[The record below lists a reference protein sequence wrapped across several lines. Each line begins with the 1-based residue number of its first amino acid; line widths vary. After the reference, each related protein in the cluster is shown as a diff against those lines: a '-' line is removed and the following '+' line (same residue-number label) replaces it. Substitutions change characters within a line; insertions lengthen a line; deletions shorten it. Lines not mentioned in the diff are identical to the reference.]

1 MKLAL
6 IGASGLLGRAV
17 AAALAPR
24 RDWQLV
30 ATVREP
36 RGATAQAA
44 ARIAGLAPDAFV
56 PLDVL
61 DAAALDR
68 FFAAQR
74 PDAVIVCAA
83 ERRPDV
89 CERDPDAARAIN
101 VTAPAEIAAR
111 ADALGAWT
119 LAMST
124 DYVFDGRAA
133 PYRETDAP
141 APLNAYGRS
150 KADGETALLAA
161 AARACALRLP
171 LLFGPAIAWSDSAV
185 TSLVPA
191 IVASAEPGAAPVDM
205 DAWAI
210 RYPTW
215 TPDVAF
221 VIAQLV
227 ERVAAGQAVTGLC
240 QWSGAEPMTKHEIAV
255 RIAAA
260 LGIAPRLTAVTEPRD
275 ATPRPYDCHLDSARL
290 EALGIG
296 RRTPF
301 DTAIRAVLRDGLH
314 DGPAAR
320 AKPVQENETIAKR
333 SAADPAGEGGAR

>member
-1 MKLAL
+1 MNLAL

-24 RDWQLV
+24 REWRLV
-30 ATVREP
+30 ATVRDP
-36 RGATAQAA
+36 HGAPARAA
-44 ARIAGLAPDAFV
+44 ARLAGLGPDALT

-61 DAAALDR
+61 DARALDR
-68 FFAAQR
+68 FFAEHR

-89 CERDPDAARAIN
+89 CEHEPGAARAIN
-101 VTAPAEIAAR
+101 VEALAALAAR

-133 PYRETDAP
+133 PYRETDPP

-150 KADGETALLAA
+150 KADGEAALLDAS
-161 AARACALRLP
+161 ARACVLRLP
-171 LLFGPAIAWSDSAV
+171 LLYGPVFGWGDSAV
-185 TSLVPA
+185 TSLVPPV
-191 IVASAEPGAAPVDM
+191 VASAQPGAAAADM

-215 TPDVAF
+215 TPDVAY
-221 VIAQLV
+221 VITQLV
-227 ERVAAGQAVTGLC
+227 ARHAAGEAVTGRC
-240 QWSGAEPMTKHEIAV
+240 HWSGDEPMTKHEIAT
-255 RIAAA
+255 RIGRA
-260 LGIAPRLTAVTEPRD
+260 LGLRPRLNAIAEPRD
-275 ATPRPYDCHLDSARL
+275 ATPRPYDCHLDSTRL

-296 RRTPF
+296 RRTRF
-301 DTAIRAVLRDGLH
+301 DAAIREVLRDG
-314 DGPAAR
+314 PA
-320 AKPVQENETIAKR
+320 I
-333 SAADPAGEGGAR
+333 